1 MNKYSIVKQIA
12 IINTLIMAL
21 FMSFFVIE
29 NYNIVSNQFD
39 QLERE
44 KIDGIAKNI
53 GPVIAI
59 NLSLGMKQN
68 YIESIRDVLEQNQE
82 ILGIELISKEN
93 TTIYK
98 NDKKDLGE
106 SKTTSLNYALNDEVF
121 KTQMGTMRVHYKIST
136 LYKNLLDDFE
146 IFLFIMLVFFLIALI
161 ISVLLINYNLK
172 PLLRLKEKIL
182 NYTIDN
188 NTELGQM
195 YGNNEIAL
203 INNATAEM
211 FQRIEEEVKTR
222 IAYENQI
229 MQKSRLASMGEMLD
243 NIAHQW
249 RQPLMKM
256 NAILLNIDRAAELD
270 KLDKEFLSKKLEDGS
285 QTLHFMSQTIETF
298 REFVNPSREKAD
310 FELVQA
316 VENSIE
322 FFKKSYANVEILL
335 ESKEKL
341 HLFGVKNELSQVML
355 SILTNAKEI
364 LEEREIAEPKVWINL
379 FHEEQFVCIRIEDNA
394 GGAEKEILEKI
405 FDPYFTTRYK
415 SGGTGMGLYICKMII
430 KNSFE
435 GDISA
440 KNGVFGLQLLLKMK
454 I

>member
-21 FMSFFVIE
+21 FMSFFIIQ

-39 QLERE
+39 LLERE
-44 KIDGIAKNI
+44 KIDGIVKNI

-68 YIESIRDVLEQNQE
+68 YIDSIRGVLEQNQE

-93 TTIYK
+93 KIIYK
-98 NDKKDLGE
+98 NDKKDLAR
-106 SKTTSLNYALNDEVF
+106 SKTSSLNYTLNDEVF

-136 LYKNLLDDFE
+136 LYKNLLNEFE
-146 IFLFIMLVFFLIALI
+146 VFLLVMLLFFLVALI

-172 PLLRLKEKIL
+172 PLLKLKEKIL
-182 NYTIDN
+182 NYTIDS

-203 INNATAEM
+203 INNAAAEM

-222 IAYENQI
+222 IAYENQM

-270 KLDKEFLSKKLEDGS
+270 KLDREFLSKKLEDGS

-298 REFVNPSREKAD
+298 REFMNPSREKAD

-322 FFKKSYANVEILL
+322 FFKRSYTNVEIFF
-335 ESKEKL
+335 EYKENF
-341 HLFGVKNELSQVML
+341 HLIGIKNELLQVML

-364 LEEREIAEPKVWINL
+364 IEEREIIEPKVWINL
-379 FHEEQFVCIRIEDNA
+379 FQEDEYLCLRIEDNA
-394 GGAEKEILEKI
+394 GGVNKEILEKI

-415 SGGTGMGLYICKMII
+415 SGGTGMGLYICKMIM
-430 KNSFE
+430 KNSFD

-440 KNGVFGLQLLLKMK
+440 QNGVFGLQLLLKMK